1 MLPYRFLGVLPLLML
16 VTACATE
23 HAEAEGGKPLVE
35 TTRQT
40 AGREAIRVSKP
51 LVETT
56 RQTADGEYIRVKI
69 PEQIPVVEV
78 AEGAPCGVQNAEGA
92 MLSCQ
97 AGTFCTS
104 PREGAAATCARG
116 LRAPVTH

>member
-23 HAEAEGGKPLVE
+23 HAEAEGG
-35 TTRQT
+35 
-40 AGREAIRVSKP
+40 KP